1 MRDMRDIDLAQR
13 IYGGRITFCK
23 TVVAKEKA
31 GGFDFYLAVGS
42 YILKVNVSHV
52 SHVSHSTLKLKE
64 AYTTEFWQLP
74 GPSIET

>member
-1 MRDMRDIDLAQR
+1 MRVRDMRDMRDIDLAQP

-42 YILKVNVSHV
+42 YILKRGSAYAMERRWRTDCDR
-52 SHVSHSTLKLKE
+52 TL
-64 AYTTEFWQLP
+64 
-74 GPSIET
+74 